1 MHFTLSRSYC
11 KAKNLVTVYRTLNL
25 KEYEN
30 EPLPSFVE
38 LGLKRFSFRLT
49 RKMRDRLTVL
59 KFERFN
65 RWILIGEID
74 DSWFSIVEFPHWI
87 DFVDFEILF
96 YKLLTLNLDWQKS
109 ISLRSK
115 FWKAYLWKAYVTFE
129 KWSKGLLGKKVTE
142 TE

>member
-1 MHFTLSRSYC
+1 MNPYP
-11 KAKNLVTVYRTLNL
+11 VI
-25 KEYEN
+25 
-30 EPLPSFVE
+30 VE

-96 YKLLTLNLDWQKS
+96 YESPTLDFSVL
-109 ISLRSK
+109 
-115 FWKAYLWKAYVTFE
+115 KATI
-129 KWSKGLLGKKVTE
+129 T
-142 TE
+142 